1 MWSGTNVWVGHE
13 MSGWSICFYL
23 SISQYLISMGFPMVY
38 KSTLL
43 NEQPFWGMTR
53 SRWEESKF
61 FGLMIDSY
69 DMQCESIYLS
79 SLTKKVEKNGGMCG
93 HCALPFASRCTFL
106 DFHSFLK
113 NFCSVLEAICFTIN
127 ITFYYCF
134 ISFPLFTIS
143 ISYKIPH

>member
-13 MSGWSICFYL
+13 MSEMSGWSICFYI
-23 SISQYLISMGFPMVY
+23 SIFQYLISMGFPMVY

-43 NEQPFWGMTR
+43 NEQPFLEMTR
-53 SRWEESKF
+53 SRRKKKKKV
-61 FGLMIDSY
+61 IDSY
-69 DMQCESIYLS
+69 DIQCKSICLS

-113 NFCSVLEAICFTIN
+113 NFCSVL
-127 ITFYYCF
+127 
-134 ISFPLFTIS
+134 
-143 ISYKIPH
+143 